1 MAAAIRCKSARKRL
15 SGNNLVY
22 LPGREKRKKS
32 EDDSAERH
40 KEASRRSD
48 DHDLEKLR
56 KAYEALEAAHKEIR
70 ESHIEMIMNLAI
82 AAEYKDPDTGNHI
95 LRISDYSNELA
106 KMIDLSEEDREILR
120 YASPMHD
127 IGKIGIPDRILQKPD
142 KLTPQE
148 WEIMKQHTEIGWR
161 MFCNS
166 KSPLLKAVADIALSH
181 HERFD
186 GAGYP
191 HGKKGND
198 IPFFG
203 RIVAIADIFDAV
215 VSERCYKKGWSFNE
229 GIDYIRSLAGTHLDP
244 ELVSVFVRNK
254 KQVAD
259 IYDANVTIQKYI
271 NEFKNQKPDAAQ

>member
-1 MAAAIRCKSARKRL
+1 MAYI
-15 SGNNLVY
+15 
-22 LPGREKRKKS
+22 PGRNKKREEGDPS
-32 EDDSAERH
+32 PEDKGW
-40 KEASRRSD
+40 KEPLLRSD
-48 DHDLEKLR
+48 DLDIQKLKTAYDSLES
-56 KAYEALEAAHKEIR
+56 AHREIR

-106 KMIDLSEEDREILR
+106 KLLGLSDDEREILR

-127 IGKIGIPDRILQKPD
+127 IGKIGIPDRILQKPG
-142 KLTPQE
+142 KLTPEE

-166 KSPLLKAVADIALSH
+166 KSPLLRAVADIALSH

-186 GAGYP
+186 GSGYP
-191 HGKKGND
+191 HGKKGNE
-198 IPFFG
+198 IPLFG

-215 VSERCYKKGWSFNE
+215 VSERCYKKEWSFTE
-229 GIDYIRSLAGTHLDP
+229 GIEYIRSLAGTHLDP
-244 ELVSVFVRNK
+244 ELVSVFVQNK
-254 KQVAD
+254 KQVGD

-271 NEFKNQKPDAAQ
+271 NEFKNLKPDSH

>member
-1 MAAAIRCKSARKRL
+1 MA
-15 SGNNLVY
+15 Y
-22 LPGREKRKKS
+22 LPGREKKKKS
-32 EDDSAERH
+32 EEGQTERR
-40 KEASRRSD
+40 EGSLERRSD
-48 DHDLEKLR
+48 DLDVQKL
-56 KAYEALEAAHKEIR
+56 KIAYESLEAAHKEIR

-106 KMIDLSEEDREILR
+106 KMVGLSDEEREILR

-127 IGKIGIPDRILQKPD
+127 IGKIGIPDRILQKPG
-142 KLTPQE
+142 KLTPEE

-186 GAGYP
+186 GGGYP
-191 HGKKGND
+191 HGKKGNE
-198 IPFFG
+198 IPLFG

-215 VSERCYKKGWSFNE
+215 VSERCYKKEWTFRE

-244 ELVSVFVRNK
+244 ELVSVFVANK
-254 KQVAD
+254 KQVGD

-271 NEFKNQKPDAAQ
+271 NEFKNLKPDVR